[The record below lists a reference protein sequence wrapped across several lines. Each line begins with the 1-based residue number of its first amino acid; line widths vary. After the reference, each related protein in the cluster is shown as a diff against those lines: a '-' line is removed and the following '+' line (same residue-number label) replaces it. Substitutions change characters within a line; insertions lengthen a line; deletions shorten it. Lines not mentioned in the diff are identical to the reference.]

1 MGQQQLLLIVLGVI
15 LVGIAVAFGINLFR
29 ANAVDA
35 KRNNVIEEC
44 VNLASMAQ
52 QYYMRPAAFGGG
64 GRSFENWK
72 VPTQLSSTENGSF
85 KAETEG
91 ENVIIIGTGNEVV
104 TGNDSVKVKMTVSA
118 HNYVTEIIN

>member
-52 QYYMRPAAFGGG
+52 QYYMRPEAFGGG
-64 GRSFENWK
+64 GRTFDNWK
-72 VPTQLSSTENGSF
+72 IPSQLATTANGSY
-85 KAETEG
+85 KTDTESDK
-91 ENVIIIGTGNEVV
+91 VIIIGTGNEVV
-104 TGNDSVKVKMTVSA
+104 TGNDSVKVKMTVSS